1 MDENTQQN
9 AALVEEAAAAA
20 ESLEEQANLLS
31 EAVAT
36 FRLSASAAWAAA
48 PAPVSAR
55 KTATAP
61 SALPLKQ
68 AAPAPMSLPAPPTHK
83 LKAPLTPPP
92 SAADDDWEEF

>member
-1 MDENTQQN
+1 MKTPSKN

-48 PAPVSAR
+48 PVTAR

-68 AAPAPMSLPAPPTHK
+68 AAPAPMSLPAPPTQK
-83 LKAPLTPPP
+83 LKAPLTSPP